1 MIIIDFLER
10 LLSLSGS
17 KYENMN
23 KNTETVEAAVF
34 LSCIGKD
41 LII

>member
-1 MIIIDFLER
+1 MIIIDFPEI